1 MTQREQ
7 QILDWITEDPM
18 ISQEALAER
27 AGITRSSVAVHISN
41 LMKKGHIVGRGYI
54 LPAGGYVVVAGA
66 VNVDIG
72 GQSAGPL
79 VGRDSNPG
87 KVTVSMGGVGRNI
100 AHNLRRW
107 ERTPTPGR

>member
-54 LPAGGYVVVAGA
+54 C
-66 VNVDIG
+66 
-72 GQSAGPL
+72 
-79 VGRDSNPG
+79 
-87 KVTVSMGGVGRNI
+87 
-100 AHNLRRW
+100 
-107 ERTPTPGR
+107 

>member
-41 LMKKGHIVGRGYI
+41 LMKKVTSCP
-54 LPAGGYVVVAGA
+54 PAATWWWPA
-66 VNVDIG
+66 
-72 GQSAGPL
+72 
-79 VGRDSNPG
+79 R
-87 KVTVSMGGVGRNI
+87 
-100 AHNLRRW
+100 
-107 ERTPTPGR
+107 

>member
-41 LMKKGHIVGRGYI
+41 LMKKGYITGKGYI
-54 LPAGGYVVVAGA
+54 VHTAP
-66 VNVDIG
+66 
-72 GQSAGPL
+72 
-79 VGRDSNPG
+79 
-87 KVTVSMGGVGRNI
+87 
-100 AHNLRRW
+100 
-107 ERTPTPGR
+107 

>member
-54 LPAGGYVVVAGA
+54 LPRPAATWWWPA
-66 VNVDIG
+66 
-72 GQSAGPL
+72 
-79 VGRDSNPG
+79 R
-87 KVTVSMGGVGRNI
+87 
-100 AHNLRRW
+100 
-107 ERTPTPGR
+107 

>member
-72 GQSAGPL
+72 
-79 VGRDSNPG
+79 DSPPARWW
-87 KVTVSMGGVGRNI
+87 GGI
-100 AHNLRRW
+100 
-107 ERTPTPGR
+107 PTPARLR